1 MKLDSRFASKA
12 ESVADA
18 PEPFREQLR
27 AHLKPK
33 EEVSLLVCAPAYA
46 SLREKYPGS
55 MDFVW
60 LSTWSRS
67 LVITPLRVASFRRN

>member
-1 MKLDSRFASKA
+1 MKSDGRFASKA

-27 AHLKPK
+27 EYLKSK

-46 SLREKYPGS
+46 SLREKYLG
-55 MDFVW
+55 
-60 LSTWSRS
+60 LCS
-67 LVITPLRVASFRRN
+67 LLPINDG

>member
-27 AHLKPK
+27 DYLKPK
-33 EEVSLLVCAPAYA
+33 E
-46 SLREKYPGS
+46 
-55 MDFVW
+55 
-60 LSTWSRS
+60 
-67 LVITPLRVASFRRN
+67 